1 MLLSLS
7 EPGRA
12 RQHRTGDGI
21 KSKHIITNGIT
32 RKEREKGNLY
42 SNNHVKKIHVFVKYS
57 LILNSKKKKYSLIL
71 LFNNNL
77 IKIKGRNG
85 I

>member
-42 SNNHVKKIHVFVKYS
+42 SNNHEKKNPCVCQVLSNIKF
-57 LILNSKKKKYSLIL
+57 KKKSTL
-71 LFNNNL
+71 
-77 IKIKGRNG
+77 
-85 I
+85 

>member
-1 MLLSLS
+1 MALL
-7 EPGRA
+7 E
-12 RQHRTGDGI
+12 
-21 KSKHIITNGIT
+21 
-32 RKEREKGNLY
+32 RKEKRETYIVIIMK
-42 SNNHVKKIHVFVKYS
+42 KKIHVFVKYS